1 MKVKIYFSK
10 SLINDTPYDIFTV
23 FAVHNLNVFQKK
35 KGFNVDEDLR
45 STNAHHLVEMEHKN
59 PRTMI
64 SHAKLN
70 RGNFV
75 FLP

>member
-35 KGFNVDEDLR
+35 KVSTLMRTSDLPMP
-45 STNAHHLVEMEHKN
+45 TIWLKWNIKTLEQ
-59 PRTMI
+59 
-64 SHAKLN
+64 
-70 RGNFV
+70 
-75 FLP
+75 